1 MNKFV
6 KRGCTVLLAL
16 TLALGMSVSA
26 FAADT
31 TDAAVQKI
39 YRAAN
44 SGTTS
49 PAETFTFKVEKV
61 SVTDGTKAD
70 GSPLTEA
77 DMPELTISNADY
89 NEGAASDT
97 AVKNLTITPKTNF
110 PNVGVYTY
118 KVTEVAGDTAGVTYD
133 NREME
138 LKATVHYADGKLV
151 VDYAFR
157 PDGASGTKG
166 KDIENTYSAGALT
179 VGKKVTG
186 NLGDKNMKFDIDVT
200 FTAPAGK
207 TVKSTITL
215 SDGTKILPG
224 EWQKNGT
231 VTTVTKTISL
241 KDNTSVKFENVPYD
255 VTYTVKEHDYKD
267 YKVSYEGETGKI
279 NASSATAGVINN
291 KPGSVD
297 TGVILHSAPY
307 ILLLAGV
314 GAAAVAFLILR
325 KHREV

>member
-49 PAETFTFKVEKV
+49 PAETFTFKVDKV

-77 DMPELTISNADY
+77 DMPELTISGADY

-133 NREME
+133 KREME
-138 LKATVHYADGKLV
+138 LKATVHYAGDKLV

-186 NLGDKNMKFDIDVT
+186 NLGDKNKKFDIDVT

-207 TVKSTITL
+207 TVRSTITL
-215 SDGTKILPG
+215 SDGTQILPK
-224 EWQKNGT
+224 EWKDG
-231 VTTVTKTISL
+231 TVTKTISL
-241 KDNTSVKFENVPYD
+241 KDSESVEFKNVPYD
-255 VTYTVKEHDYKD
+255 VTYTVKEHEYKD
-267 YKVSYEGETGKI
+267 YNVGYEGETGKI
-279 NASSATAGVINN
+279 NASKATAGVINN

>member
-61 SVTDGTKAD
+61 GVTDGTKAD
-70 GSPLTEA
+70 GVTPLDKS
-77 DMPELTISNADY
+77 DMPELTISDAAY
-89 NEGAASDT
+89 TEGEASDT
-97 AVKNLTITPKTNF
+97 AVKDLTITPKTAF

-118 KVTEVAGDTAGVTYD
+118 KVTEVAGNTAGVTYD
-133 NREME
+133 NRQME
-138 LKATVHYADGKLV
+138 LKATVHYADGELV

-166 KDIENTYSAGALT
+166 EDIENTYSAGALT
-179 VGKKVTG
+179 VSKTVTG
-186 NLGDKNMKFDIDVT
+186 NFGDKNKKFDIDVS

-215 SDGTKILPG
+215 SDGTRILPD
-224 EWQKNGT
+224 EWTNG
-231 VTTVTKTISL
+231 TVTKTISL
-241 KDNTSVKFENVPYD
+241 ANGESVKFENVPYD
-255 VTYTVKEHDYKD
+255 VTYTVKEHDYAD
-267 YKVSYEGETGKI
+267 YNVSYEGENGKI
-279 NASSATAGVINN
+279 NAISATADVINS
-291 KPGSVD
+291 KPGTVD

>member
-49 PAETFTFKVEKV
+49 PAEKFTFKVEKV

-70 GSPLTEA
+70 GVTPLDKS
-77 DMPELTISNADY
+77 DMPELTISDANY

-133 NREME
+133 SREME

-157 PDGASGTKG
+157 PDGADSAKG

-186 NLGDKNMKFDIDVT
+186 NLGDKNKKFDIDVT
-200 FTAPAGK
+200 FTAPADK
-207 TVKSTITL
+207 TVKSTITYG
-215 SDGTKILPG
+215 DNQILPK
-224 EWQKNGT
+224 EWNGG
-231 VTTVTKTISL
+231 TVTKTISL
-241 KDNTSVKFENVPYD
+241 ANGEAVKFENVPYG
-255 VTYTVKEHDYKD
+255 VTYTVKEHDYTD
-267 YKVSYEGETGKI
+267 YKVSYEDETGEI
-279 NASSATAGVINN
+279 NASAATAGVINN